1 MDKLFKIVDV
11 KDVNVIRNSIEY
23 VMEGGNI
30 VGFNALGFDLLPVI
44 ARNGKACVLD
54 RNLLIEQA
62 ENELEIKND

>member
-23 VMEGGNI
+23 VMEGEDI
-30 VGFNALGFDLLPVI
+30 VGFNGLGFDLLPIV

-54 RNLLIEQA
+54 RQVLIEQA
-62 ENELEIKND
+62 ETELRND